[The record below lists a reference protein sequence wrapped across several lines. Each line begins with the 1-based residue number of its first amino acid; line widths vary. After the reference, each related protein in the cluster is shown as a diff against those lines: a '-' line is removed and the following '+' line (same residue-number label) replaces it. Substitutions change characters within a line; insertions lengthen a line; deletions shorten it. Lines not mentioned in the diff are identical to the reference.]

1 MLLDA
6 HNQTIVSK
14 YWATPSSFRMTSP
27 SSLSPSMSQ
36 SRPVTGSV
44 RGGAGSSGAG
54 GGHGPPTSGSGGTR
68 QRSAIA
74 CRYCRRR
81 KIRCAGFET
90 NPADPRCTNC
100 IKFNQPCIFTPVS
113 AIVGVLPSDY
123 STIGRTTPREPMYQ
137 AQQTN
142 SYSPLTSPP
151 LTDLQ
156 QQHQQ
161 YQFHSI
167 APTQPP
173 SAAVAPSVARQT
185 SPILQTMHQP
195 FQHQSFTGQALLP
208 PVRISSDV
216 HTQRAYSTT
225 DPTLYRHSTVRRPG
239 SEAHAMPYYSPPS
252 RAHSISSTS
261 STLSDPGGVPVP
273 PPSSSFTAAPLSTY
287 NDFSSPSIL
296 TQSTHFSPVSPY
308 NARPQMSASSES
320 PGIYGYASESPAQSR
335 LDYVQPRPQVPQAGS
350 STTSESASSS
360 GAYLIQYTPRD
371 DRRAELSALEAR
383 PNVASSRPSISNLLD
398 PTGDTPS
405 SMRPSTDQDVYQNVN
420 RSDRH

>member
-6 HNQTIVSK
+6 HNTNIVFK
-14 YWATPSSFRMTSP
+14 YWATPAIFRP
-27 SSLSPSMSQ
+27 SSLSPSMSH
-36 SRPVTGSV
+36 SRSVTGSV

-54 GGHGPPTSGSGGTR
+54 GGHGVPISGSGGTR

-90 NPADPRCTNC
+90 NPADPRCRNC
-100 IKFNQPCIFTPVS
+100 IKFSQPCIFTPVS

-123 STIGRTTPREPMYQ
+123 STIGRTIPGESMYQ

-142 SYSPLTSPP
+142 PYSPLMSPHLP
-151 LTDLQ
+151 DLQ
-156 QQHQQ
+156 QQQPQQ
-161 YQFHSI
+161 YQMPSI
-167 APTQPP
+167 VPTQLP
-173 SAAVAPSVARQT
+173 SAAVAPSAARQT
-185 SPILQTMHQP
+185 SPILPTMHQP
-195 FQHQSFTGQALLP
+195 IQQQSFAGQALLP

-216 HTQRAYSTT
+216 HARAYSTT
-225 DPTLYRHSTVRRPG
+225 DPTRYRHSTVRRPG
-239 SEAHAMPYYSPPS
+239 SEAHAVPYYSPPS

-273 PPSSSFTAAPLSTY
+273 PPSSSFAATPLSTY

-296 TQSTHFSPVSPY
+296 TQSTHFSPVLPY
-308 NARPQMSASSES
+308 ITRPQSSASSVS
-320 PGIYGYASESPAQSR
+320 PGQYGHASESPAQSS
-335 LDYVQPRPQVPQAGS
+335 LDYFQPRQPVPREAS
-350 STTSESASSS
+350 STTSESANSS
-360 GAYLIQYTPRD
+360 GAYLLQYTPRD
-371 DRRAELSALEAR
+371 GHHAEPSPLDTR

-398 PTGDTPS
+398 PTGDTS
-405 SMRPSTDQDVYQNVN
+405 TSMRSSTDQDVYQNVN